1 MSRSTLVTITTFY
14 FSLSVSGSF
23 NIITS
28 PFELK
33 HFEVIFAL
41 VANLLFGLFSKLPET
56 WNINQATY
64 RLDKFTP

>member
-56 WNINQATY
+56 
-64 RLDKFTP
+64 